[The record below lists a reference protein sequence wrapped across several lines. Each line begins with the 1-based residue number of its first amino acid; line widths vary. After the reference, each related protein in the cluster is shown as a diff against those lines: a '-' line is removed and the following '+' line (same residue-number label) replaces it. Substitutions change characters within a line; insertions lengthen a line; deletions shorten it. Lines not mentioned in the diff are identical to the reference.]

1 MNHNV
6 NNKTDSIVIKV
17 AESEIEKR
25 EAYQLRYEVFTIE
38 LNDQRYADHELREF
52 RDSDDVDGSILIIAK
67 SDNQVIGSVRL
78 KPLKFRNFIGV
89 DDYGFE
95 RLAEFLGIE
104 EEQLL
109 SSVAVLDRFVFAK
122 DFRRGRTLYQKL
134 LEEWDNQAAR
144 YGVKIL
150 VGAVKAQNVRLRN
163 FYKRSLGYKEYPVVS
178 TRDGSQFQCVCRL
191 LNDELGGS
199 DVRD

>member
-122 DFRRGRTLYQKL
+122 DFRRGRALYQKL
-134 LEEWDNQAAR
+134 LDELDSQSVN
-144 YGVKIL
+144 YGVRVL
-150 VGAVKAQNVRLRN
+150 VGAVKAENARLKN
-163 FYKRSLGYKEYPVVS
+163 FYKRFLGYKEYPVIG
-178 TRDGSQFQCVCRL
+178 TREGVQFQCFFRM